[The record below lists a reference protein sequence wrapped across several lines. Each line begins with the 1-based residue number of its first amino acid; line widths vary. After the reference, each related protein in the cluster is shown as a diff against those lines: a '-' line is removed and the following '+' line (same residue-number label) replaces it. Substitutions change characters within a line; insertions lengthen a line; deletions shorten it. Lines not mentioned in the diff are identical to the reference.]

1 MSEAVCPACGAP
13 LVTITIHVGA
23 GDRTLCSC
31 ARCDKRWWQRDGEL
45 TDLQGVIGDLG
56 TPEPRTTRFRR

>member
-1 MSEAVCPACGAP
+1 
-13 LVTITIHVGA
+13 VTITIHVGA

-45 TDLQGVIGDLG
+45 TDLEGVIGDLG